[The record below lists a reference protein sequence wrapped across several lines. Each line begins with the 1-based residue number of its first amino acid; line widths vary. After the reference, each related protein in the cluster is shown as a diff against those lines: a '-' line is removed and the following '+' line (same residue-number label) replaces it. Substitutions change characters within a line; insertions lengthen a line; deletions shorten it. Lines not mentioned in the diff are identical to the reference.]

1 MKLPRWAGLALL
13 FAVGAATAQDAE
25 RTIEMKVVVDRE
37 DASGNSF
44 RWVSSDS
51 QLDLHGMTVGESR
64 TLLGDDGQPVLVTRL
79 EQGLE
84 FDIGGEK
91 VLVPDLD
98 EAAMVAAIEVDALE
112 GDFIDV
118 QSGDIAV
125 DVVSD
130 VHVVHGEGPAGV
142 TIISDEALDDSVK
155 ESIRSVLISAG
166 RDDDVVFIDSASESR
181 NIKIVK
187 KKVQTL

>member
-1 MKLPRWAGLALL
+1 MPKLAGLALL
-13 FAVGAATAQDAE
+13 LTVGVATAADAE
-25 RTIEMKVVVDRE
+25 KTIEMKVVVDRE

-44 RWVSSDS
+44 HWVSSDS
-51 QLDLHGMTVGESR
+51 EVDLHGMTVGESR
-64 TLLGDDGQPVLVTRL
+64 TLQGDDGQAVLVTRL

-98 EAAMVAAIEVDALE
+98 EAAMVAAIEVDALD
-112 GDFIDV
+112 GDFVDV
-118 QSGDIAV
+118 QSGDIAL

>member
-1 MKLPRWAGLALL
+1 MRLPKLAGLALL
-13 FAVGAATAQDAE
+13 LTVGVATAQDAE
-25 RTIEMKVVVDRE
+25 KTIEMKVVVDRE

-44 RWVSSDS
+44 HWVSSDS
-51 QLDLHGMTVGESR
+51 EVDLHGMTVGESR
-64 TLLGDDGQPVLVTRL
+64 TLQGDDGQPVLVTRL

-98 EAAMVAAIEVDALE
+98 EAAMVAAIEVDALD

>member
-1 MKLPRWAGLALL
+1 MAGLALL
-13 FAVGAATAQDAE
+13 FAAGVAIAQDAE
-25 RTIEMKVVVDRE
+25 KTIEMKVVVDRE

-44 RWVSSDS
+44 HWVSSDS
-51 QLDLHGMTVGESR
+51 ELDLHTMSVGESR
-64 TLLGDDGQPVLVTRL
+64 TLQGDDGQPVMVTRR

-84 FDIGGEK
+84 FDIAGEK
-91 VLVPDLD
+91 VLVPDFD
-98 EAAMVAAIEVDALE
+98 EAGMVAAIEVDGLD
-112 GDFIDV
+112 GDFVDV
-118 QSGDIAV
+118 QSGNVQI

-142 TIISDEALDDSVK
+142 TVISDEALDDSVK

-166 RDDDVVFIDSASESR
+166 RDDDVVFIDGEAENR
-181 NIKIVK
+181 RVKIVK